1 MTKKVKKRVKK
12 YNPVK
17 SAGIFSSR
25 GLNNLGVFY
34 DYRSIEKYPFKIV
47 NTSSLN
53 EIKLTDINTFTL
65 KEIKHKWTV
74 VLITTGTDSEGELS
88 YSYGF
93 ASSGDYQYQRDLVDS
108 LREEHRNFA
117 YNNTDIVD
125 IKNHCWLAI
134 PNIDA
139 CNEIDDF
146 VILNLLN
153 KYDAW

>member
-1 MTKKVKKRVKK
+1 MAKKRNKK

-17 SAGIFSSR
+17 SARIFSSK

-74 VLITTGTDSEGELS
+74 ILISTGLDKDGEQS
-88 YSYGF
+88 YCYGF

-108 LREEHRNFA
+108 LREEHKNFA
-117 YNNTDIVD
+117 YDNTEIVD
-125 IKNHCWLAI
+125 IQNHCWLAI
-134 PNIDA
+134 PDIDA
-139 CNEIDDF
+139 CNEIDDL

-153 KYDAW
+153 KYEAW